1 MKLNILFSASEMA
14 PFAKTG
20 GLADVAK
27 ALPKAL
33 KKLGHN
39 VKVVLPRYY
48 QIDKTK
54 LEHIPGSIGIP
65 MKNET
70 LWAGIYKTKYEGVEV
85 YFIDYERFFGRSGLY
100 DENGYA
106 YGDNDERFIFFS
118 KAALELAKFL
128 NFKPDIVHSN
138 DWHTATQPILLNT
151 SLRNDDFFKNTASIY
166 TIHNLQH
173 QGVFDKS
180 AFEYLGISWEHF
192 NMFEMEA
199 MGGLNLTKGAI
210 YHADIITTVSKKYA
224 KEIQTPA
231 FGFGLQEH
239 IKAHSYKL
247 YGILNGV
254 DYDEWNPKTD
264 KLIAK
269 NYDIGDLSGKKIC
282 KNDLQN
288 IFGLE
293 KKDDVPLIGFVGRFA
308 EQKGISLIA
317 SAIEGLLHLD
327 AQYVFLGTG
336 EKWAEGFFS
345 DITAKYPNFRCYIGY
360 SNELAHKIEAGS
372 DLFLMPSLFE
382 PCGLNQIYSLR
393 YGTLPIVRAVGGLD
407 DTIEN
412 YNPFSKEGNGFKFW
426 DATRDALYNT
436 VKWAVDTWK
445 SDKEGIE
452 KMINYAMRQR
462 FSWEKSAKEYE
473 KLYLKAL
480 EWKK

>member
-1 MKLNILFSASEMA
+1 MKLNILFCASEMA

-33 KKLGHN
+33 KRLGHN
-39 VKVVLPRYY
+39 VKVVIPRYY
-48 QIDKTK
+48 QIDKNN

-70 LWAGIYKTKYEGVEV
+70 LWAGIYKKEFEGIEV
-85 YFIDYERFFGRSGLY
+85 YFIDYELFFGRSGLY
-100 DENGYA
+100 DEGGYA
-106 YGDNDERFIFFS
+106 YTDNDKRFIFFS

-151 SLRNDDFFKNTASIY
+151 ALRGDDFFKNTASIF

-173 QGVFDKS
+173 QGFFDKS
-180 AFEYLGISWEHF
+180 GFEYLGIGWEHF
-192 NMFEMEA
+192 NPFEMEA
-199 MGGLNLTKGAI
+199 LGGLNLMKGAI
-210 YHADIITTVSKKYA
+210 YYADIITTVSKKYA
-224 KEIQTPA
+224 EEIQTPE
-231 FGFGLQEH
+231 FGFGLNEH
-239 IKAHSYKL
+239 IKSHSYKL
-247 YGILNGV
+247 FGILNGV
-254 DYDEWNPKTD
+254 DYDEWNPRTD
-264 KLIAK
+264 KFIAK
-269 NYDIGDLSGKKIC
+269 NYDVDDLSGKRVC
-282 KNDLQN
+282 KEDLQN
-288 IFGLE
+288 IFGLDR
-293 KKDDVPLIGFVGRFA
+293 KDVPLIGFVGRFA

-317 SAIEGLLHLD
+317 SAIEGLVHLN

-336 EKWAEGFFS
+336 EKWAERFFS
-345 DITAKYPNFRCYIGY
+345 DISAKYPNFRVYVGY

-412 YNPFSKEGNGFKFW
+412 YNPSTKEGNGFKFW

-436 VKWAVDTWK
+436 VKWAVDTFK
-445 SDKEGIE
+445 FDKEGTK

-473 KLYLKAL
+473 RVYLRAL
-480 EWKK
+480 EFKR